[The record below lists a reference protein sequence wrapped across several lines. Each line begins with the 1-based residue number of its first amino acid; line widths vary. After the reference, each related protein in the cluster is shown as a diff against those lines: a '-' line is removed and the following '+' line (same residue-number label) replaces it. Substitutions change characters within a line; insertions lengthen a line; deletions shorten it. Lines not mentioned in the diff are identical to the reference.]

1 MYGTVEEQMAA
12 RWAAQKAERVEDLHR
27 RAVARLKNQ
36 CYVKGF
42 GQWLETAAT
51 RARIMRALRA
61 AGSKLAR
68 PKLVAGFAQWSAVR
82 NDAKRERWMLRI
94 GEGLSRN
101 LGPGTR
107 MPHMLALALALVL
120 TLAPTP
126 TLTWVQ
132 P

>member
-1 MYGTVEEQMAA
+1 M
-12 RWAAQKAERVEDLHR
+12 
-27 RAVARLKNQ
+27 
-36 CYVKGF
+36 
-42 GQWLETAAT
+42 
-51 RARIMRALRA
+51 
-61 AGSKLAR
+61 
-68 PKLVAGFAQWSAVR
+68 R